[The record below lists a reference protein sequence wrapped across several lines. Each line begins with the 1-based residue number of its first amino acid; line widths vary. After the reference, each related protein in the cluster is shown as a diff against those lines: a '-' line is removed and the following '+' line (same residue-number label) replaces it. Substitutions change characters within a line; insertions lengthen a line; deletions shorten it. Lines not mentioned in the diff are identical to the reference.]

1 MRTRIERPKYSKTK
15 KKWIGTVESNSGVQ
29 TYEAPT
35 KLGALIQYK
44 ALVESYGDDK
54 RKISRCDGTPKWYS
68 KELDNLAVDLVRD
81 PTNEA
86 VIKAM
91 RAFTQAVEAK
101 MKLFDYT
108 QLIAKVREHDK
119 LFATI
124 TQGVDEGTKISAKAR
139 GEDK

>member
-1 MRTRIERPKYSKTK
+1 MKTRIERPKYSKTK
-15 KKWIGTVESNSGVQ
+15 KKWIGSVESNAGVQ

-35 KLGALIQYK
+35 KLGALIQYN
-44 ALVESYGDDK
+44 ALKDSYGDDK

-68 KELDNLAVDLVRD
+68 KELDNLAVELVQD

-108 QLIAKVREHDK
+108 ELIAKVREHDK
-119 LFATI
+119 LFNSI
-124 TQGVDEGTKISAKAR
+124 TQAQDEGTKVSAQAGR
-139 GEDK
+139 ED

>member
-68 KELDNLAVDLVRD
+68 KELDNLAVELVKD
-81 PTNEA
+81 PTNEP

-108 QLIAKVREHDK
+108 ELIAKVREHDK

>member
-1 MRTRIERPKYSKTK
+1 VRTRIERPKYSKTK

-68 KELDNLAVDLVRD
+68 KELDNLAVELVKD
-81 PTNEA
+81 PTNEP

-108 QLIAKVREHDK
+108 ELIAKVREHDK

-139 GEDK
+139 SED

>member
-68 KELDNLAVDLVRD
+68 KELDNLAVELVKD
-81 PTNEA
+81 PTNEP

-108 QLIAKVREHDK
+108 ELIAKVREHDK

-139 GEDK
+139 SED

>member
-1 MRTRIERPKYSKTK
+1 MKTRIERPKYSKTK
-15 KKWIGTVESNSGVQ
+15 KKWIGSVESNAGVQ

-35 KLGALIQYK
+35 KLGALIQYN
-44 ALVESYGDDK
+44 ALKDSYGDDK

-68 KELDNLAVDLVRD
+68 KELDNLAVELVQD

-108 QLIAKVREHDK
+108 ELIAKVKEHDR

-124 TQGVDEGTKISAKAR
+124 TQAQDEGTKISAKAR
-139 GEDK
+139 SED

>member
-1 MRTRIERPKYSKTK
+1 MKTRIERPKYSKTK
-15 KKWIGTVESNSGVQ
+15 KKWIGTVESNAGVQ

-68 KELDNLAVDLVRD
+68 KELDNLAVELVKD
-81 PTNEA
+81 PTNEP

-108 QLIAKVREHDK
+108 ELIAKVREHDK

-139 GEDK
+139 SED